1 MHCLSIII
9 PIVILIALII
19 IRIIFKP
26 SNSSTLD
33 VITIMFIAIISIGMF
48 VFAIVF
54 GASYADKNSRFD
66 KFYKETIYKIE
77 TYDIDKD
84 PNLNILNGILHS
96 ASNINAY
103 IKETQKNKDSV
114 FIGFLYKDEIAD
126 YDYIVATQL
135 KTKLKTN
142 SWI

>member
-26 SNSSTLD
+26 SNSSILD
-33 VITIMFIAIISIGMF
+33 VIIAIISMAMF
-48 VFAIVF
+48 LFAALFSVP
-54 GASYADKNSRFD
+54 YADKNSSFD
-66 KFYKETIYKIE
+66 KLYKETIYKIE

-84 PNLNILNGILHS
+84 PNLNVLNDILRS

>member
-26 SNSSTLD
+26 SNSSILD
-33 VITIMFIAIISIGMF
+33 VIIAIISMAMF
-48 VFAIVF
+48 LFAALFSVP
-54 GASYADKNSRFD
+54 YADKNSSFD
-66 KFYKETIYKIE
+66 KLYKETIYKIE

-84 PNLNILNGILHS
+84 PNLNVLNDILRS

-103 IKETQKNKDSV
+103 IKETQKNKDSI

>member
-26 SNSSTLD
+26 SNSSALD
-33 VITIMFIAIISIGMF
+33 FITNMFIIIISSGTF
-48 VFAIVF
+48 LFATLF
-54 GASYADKNSRFD
+54 GVSYGDKNSSFD
-66 KFYKETIYKIE
+66 RLYKETIYKIE

-84 PNLNILNGILHS
+84 PNLNVLNGILRS

-103 IKETQKNKDSV
+103 IKETQKNKDSI

-126 YDYIVATQL
+126 YNYIVATQL

>member
-26 SNSSTLD
+26 SNGSTLD
-33 VITIMFIAIISIGMF
+33 VITTIFIIIISICTF
-48 VFAIVF
+48 VLAIVF
-54 GASYADKNSRFD
+54 DTSYADKNSGFD
-66 KFYKETIYKIE
+66 KLYKETIYKIE

-84 PNLNILNGILHS
+84 PNLNVLNGILNS

-103 IKETQKNKDSV
+103 IKETQKNKNSK
-114 FIGFLYKDEIAD
+114 FIGFLYKDEIAE
-126 YDYIVATQL
+126 YDYINATQL
-135 KTKLKTN
+135 KRKLKAN